1 MSKQQRAT
9 RTITVVPA
17 ATITAKRFVTMAHT
31 QAVANAG
38 AATTPLLGVADETI
52 TAGNAGRVIRGET
65 AFVEAGAAINGA
77 EQRLQTDSSGRAIV
91 WTTDQNVAAY
101 LVPGQTAT
109 AAGQF
114 VEVYLVQF

>member
-9 RTITVVPA
+9 RTATVVPTA
-17 ATITAKRFVTMAHT
+17 NIVAKRFVTLAWT

-38 AATTPLLGVADETI
+38 AVTTPLLGVSNENI
-52 TAGNAGRVIRGET
+52 KAGNAGLVIRGET
-65 AFVEAGAAINGA
+65 AIVESGGTIDGLEA
-77 EQRLQTDSSGRAIV
+77 RLQTDANGCAIV
-91 WTTDQNVAAY
+91 WLTGQNVAAY